1 MLYRIT
7 SVLKFWGFN
16 EMHTEII
23 NAKSEKMALE
33 KWRSIVR
40 NYGRR
45 LRLWRFVDVQAID
58 E

>member
-7 SVLKFWGFN
+7 SVLRFRGFN

-23 NAKSEKMALE
+23 NAENEKQAFE

-45 LRLWRFVDVQAID
+45 LRLCRFVDVQAID